1 MKKFKHL
8 SYEERVAISFLRA
21 EGWSARK
28 IGAKLDRHHS
38 CIAYELKKK
47 VKGMYVAK
55 KAHHKSY
62 WRRYLS
68 KKQCMKVALDSELSK
83 FIPEKLREGWSP
95 ERISGYLK
103 LQGKMVS
110 TKAVY
115 KFVYSRCLERHL
127 FWRKHHKK
135 SGWKKKRYGKA
146 SDGRKHIEERPKTE
160 SSGHWEGDFIVS
172 SENTCSLLVLVD
184 RYSRD
189 TIIRK
194 IPNRKHAVVMR
205 AFQDSLRHMPL
216 KTLTLDNDISFNCW
230 KKLEQVLKCEIFFC
244 HPFHSWEKGLVEN
257 TNRWI
262 RAFVPK
268 KKNLRE
274 VTDLELH
281 SIERFLNEIPRQCLG
296 FKTAKEVLLINQSV

>member
-21 EGWSARK
+21 EGWSTRD
-28 IGAKLDRHHS
+28 IGEKLGRHHS

-47 VKGMYVAK
+47 VKGLYVAK

-68 KKQCMKVALDSELSK
+68 KKQCMKVALDRELSR
-83 FIPEKLREGWSP
+83 FIPEKLRGGWSP

-103 LQGKMVS
+103 LQGKTVS
-110 TKAVY
+110 TKAIY
-115 KFVYSRCLERHL
+115 KFVYSRCLERFL
-127 FWRKHHKK
+127 FWKKHHKK

-146 SDGRKHIEERPKTE
+146 SDGRKYIEGRPATLC
-160 SSGHWEGDFIVS
+160 SGHWEGDFIVS
-172 SENTCSLLVLVD
+172 SHNTCSLLVLVD

-205 AFQDSLRHMPL
+205 AFQGSLRHMPI
-216 KTLTLDNDISFNCW
+216 KTLTLDNDIAFNCW
-230 KKLEQVLKCEIFFC
+230 KKLELVLKCDVYFC
-244 HPFHSWEKGLVEN
+244 HPYHSWEKGLVEN

-262 RAFVPK
+262 RCFVSK
-268 KKNLRE
+268 RKDLRE
-274 VTDLELH
+274 VTDLELC
-281 SIERFLNEIPRQCLG
+281 STERFLNEIPRQCLG
-296 FKTAKEVLLINQSV
+296 FKTAKDVLLINQSV

>member
-8 SYEERVAISFLRA
+8 SYEERVAISFLHA
-21 EGWSARK
+21 EGWSTRK
-28 IGAKLDRHHS
+28 IGAKLNRHHA

-103 LQGKMVS
+103 LHGKNVS

-115 KFVYSRCLERHL
+115 KFVYSRCLERYL

-146 SDGRKHIEERPKTE
+146 TDGRKYIEERPETE

-172 SENTCSLLVLVD
+172 SHNTCSLLVLVD

-194 IPNRKHAVVMR
+194 ISNRKHAVVMR
-205 AFQDSLRHMPL
+205 AFQDSLRHMPVR
-216 KTLTLDNDISFNCW
+216 TLTLDNDISFNCW
-230 KKLEQVLKCEIFFC
+230 KKMERIVKCQIFFC

-262 RAFVPK
+262 RTFVPK

-274 VTDLELH
+274 VTDLELR
-281 SIERFLNEIPRQCLG
+281 SIEKFLNEIPRQCLG
-296 FKTAKEVLLINQSV
+296 FKTAKEVLLETTSV